1 MKSRVETG
9 VIVWIILVINK
20 LFFMIFSVIFLL
32 GFATVSLFPIEQA
45 RIVSLLVKDIT
56 INPDGLNIRIFKEG
70 LHSLS
75 NELNG

>member
-32 GFATVSLFPIEQA
+32 GFATVSFNSYNDNLCYAYTTPI
-45 RIVSLLVKDIT
+45 VKRPKILEIT
-56 INPDGLNIRIFKEG
+56 G
-70 LHSLS
+70 
-75 NELNG
+75 

>member
-32 GFATVSLFPIEQA
+32 GFATVSYWVLQQ
-45 RIVSLLVKDIT
+45 SLNLKKVYVFGPMSEEKL
-56 INPDGLNIRIFKEG
+56 GCGQLA
-70 LHSLS
+70 
-75 NELNG
+75 